1 MNKVCCYHRRVEEAE
16 PSEPGPPPERA
27 RGGLAGYL
35 VLAAAI
41 VGALGV
47 GAYLFISSG
56 NDNPASTPNLSGLTN
71 PYPNTGPLE
80 PNRPKEDESAPDFAL
95 VDARDPSKV
104 VKLSDFR
111 GKAVVVNWYASWCD
125 PCQRE
130 IPALQA
136 AYEKLGGQLV
146 VLGVDYL
153 ESQKAALSILDERN
167 ADYPAVLDAS
177 GSVAEHYRVGAGL
190 PVSFFIDKDGVL
202 RRIKTGEVKK
212 DALSGYLR
220 EVGIEYSP

>member
-1 MNKVCCYHRRVEEAE
+1 MNRVACYHRRVEQIE
-16 PSEPGPPPERA
+16 PSEPGSPQ
-27 RGGLAGYL
+27 GSSQHGLAGYL
-35 VLAAAI
+35 VLAAAM
-41 VGALGV
+41 VFALGV
-47 GAYLFISSG
+47 GVYLFISSG
-56 NDNPASTPNLSGLTN
+56 DDSPSSTPNFGGLAN

-80 PNRPKEDESAPDFAL
+80 PNRPREGEQAPDFAL

-136 AYEKLGGQLV
+136 AYEKLDGQLV

-212 DALSGYLR
+212 DALSGYLK
-220 EVGIEYSP
+220 EVGVEYSP